1 MLGAKTVGKLQ
12 AQPQKSPCMET
23 DTQMTRMYK
32 SFPKG
37 DRILWGKR
45 EKGQTFP
52 GKVREGFLEE
62 GTLSCILIAPIV

>member
-1 MLGAKTVGKLQ
+1 
-12 AQPQKSPCMET
+12 
-23 DTQMTRMYK
+23 MTRMYK

-52 GKVREGFLEE
+52 GKVREGLLEE